1 MSGEFIR
8 VLLYFLAALMGIFTS
23 WIVVYARNADNQMK
37 KIVSYI
43 FLSMMNGMLLGPV
56 VYLSGYFPF
65 SIEDIVLL
73 SSAIMGL
80 ELIYPMIQFV
90 KTIEGSSSKGINIG
104 VYVFF
109 TIFDE
114 FLMSLDFISI
124 ISGKSIAS
132 LYDKDFLNVIFYP
145 LTSYWFIFPMSLE
158 MLLTALVAL
167 RKETKIGLIFIIF
180 QSTVMFL
187 TPSAIINGMWQG
199 IAVYLGGSLMTALFI
214 FLFEY
219 LYRKEYA
226 EKNFSTYLNRIIFTY
241 FLMMVGVMIYQFDGN
256 LIILGISIVTEM
268 TLYLSAIL
276 RKSYFEGHGKVYWL
290 ADKKWST
297 AFLLNI
303 FLAEFAMGTTFDFQ
317 YYGASPFLASLGLAS
332 YHMSITIIPAFLFD
346 SVVFIGGITGS
357 PWFLIMMGAEMG
369 SLVIFKI
376 LKTDNLENRIRMAL
390 MIMAYGV
397 YSILLPS
404 FVLANPQNY
413 PFVGWSM
420 GIGTGGGLA
429 AALILPMLL
438 TYLISGILSLL
449 FGARQLCSVFCT
461 APLMYQGT
469 FYDSMK
475 KFNREGDLARKITIP
490 AERNNKIYRTV
501 SLTVYASLG
510 IASVVSLLDNF
521 GYLNLTMYGTDP
533 LVFIYI
539 FLYDIIWYVVFITMP
554 YFGSYGC
561 INTGYCHWGNFN
573 RWIGKFGFFK
583 LKVKNS
589 NQCVECKTKDCA
601 KACPVGLSSQP
612 GNFIEN
618 GEFKNSRCVGIGD
631 CVEACPYDNIF
642 FYDVRHFVKDRI
654 EMKSIRKRNEK
665 ADNMEQRHL

>member
-1 MSGEFIR
+1 MQYVPKDMI
-8 VLLYFLAALMGIFTS
+8 LYILAALMGIFTS
-23 WIVVYARNADNQMK
+23 WIVFYARNADNQIR
-37 KIVSYI
+37 KILAYV
-43 FLSMMNGMLLGPV
+43 FLSMMNGMLIGPAI
-56 VYLSGYFPF
+56 YLSGYLPF
-65 SIEDIVLL
+65 SILNIVLL
-73 SSAIMGL
+73 SSAAMGI

-90 KTIEGSSSKGINIG
+90 RTLEGDSVKGVNVRI
-104 VYVFF
+104 YVLF

-124 ISGKSIAS
+124 STGRS
-132 LYDKDFLNVIFYP
+132 FLSYYHSNLLNLIFYP

-158 MLLTALVAL
+158 MLLTAVMSL
-167 RKETKIGLIFIIF
+167 RKETAVGLIFIIF

-187 TPSAIINGMWQG
+187 TPSAINDALWRG
-199 IAVYLGGSLMTALFI
+199 IAVYVGGSAMTALFI

-226 EKNFSTYLNRIIFTY
+226 EKNFARYLNRIIFTY
-241 FLMMVGVMIYQFDGN
+241 FLMMLGVMIYQYSGN
-256 LIILGISIVTEM
+256 LDLLGGSIVLEM
-268 TLYLSAIL
+268 SIYLSAIL
-276 RKSYFEGHGKVYWL
+276 RKDYFEGHGKIYWL
-290 ADKKWST
+290 ADRKWST
-297 AFLLNI
+297 LFLFNI
-303 FLAEFAMGTTFDFQ
+303 FLAEFAMGATFDFQ
-317 YYGASPFLASLGLAS
+317 YYGASTFISSLGLAPF
-332 YHMSITIIPAFLFD
+332 SISIWIISQFLFD
-346 SVVFIGGITGS
+346 AVVFIGGITGS

-369 SLVIFKI
+369 SLVVFKI
-376 LKTDNLENRIRMAL
+376 LRTKSLENRVRMGL
-390 MIMAYGV
+390 MITAYGV

-438 TYLISGILSLL
+438 TYLISGVLSLL

-475 KFNREGDLARKITIP
+475 KFNRQGSLAKKVTIP
-490 AERNNKIYRTV
+490 PENKNMIYRVV

-510 IASVVSLLDNF
+510 TASIISLLDNF

-539 FLYDIIWYVVFITMP
+539 FLFDIMWYAVFITMP

-573 RWIGKFGFFK
+573 RWVGRFGFFR
-583 LKVKNS
+583 LKVKDS
-589 NQCVECKTKDCA
+589 NQCVTCETKACA
-601 KACPVGLSSQP
+601 TACPVGLSAHP
-612 GNFIEN
+612 GNFIST
-618 GEFKNSRCVGIGD
+618 GEFKDSRCVGIGD

-642 FYDVRHFVKDRI
+642 FYDVRHFIRGKFGNHKKYEVRMI
-654 EMKSIRKRNEK
+654 EKESRK
-665 ADNMEQRHL
+665 

>member
-1 MSGEFIR
+1 MSSETVNLI
-8 VLLYFLAALMGIFTS
+8 LYFLAALMGIFTS
-23 WIVVYARNADNQMK
+23 WIIVYARNADNQIK
-37 KIVSYI
+37 KIISYI
-43 FLSMMNGMLLGPV
+43 FLSMMNGMLLGPA
-56 VYLSGYFPF
+56 VYLSGYLPF
-65 SIEDIVLL
+65 NIEDVILL
-73 SSAIMGL
+73 SSAIMGI
-80 ELIYPMIQFV
+80 ELIYPMIEFV
-90 KTIEGSSSKGINIG
+90 KTLEGSSSRGVNLGI
-104 VYVFF
+104 YVIF

-124 ISGKSIAS
+124 VSGRSFIAF
-132 LYDKDFLNVIFYP
+132 YGGNVLNVVFYP

-158 MLLTALVAL
+158 MLLTAIFSL
-167 RKETKIGLIFIIF
+167 RDETRIGLVFITF
-180 QSTVMFL
+180 QSAVMFL
-187 TPSAIINGMWQG
+187 TPSAIINGLWEG
-199 IAVYLGGSLMTALFI
+199 LAVYLGGSIMTALFI
-214 FLFEY
+214 LLFEY

-226 EKNFSTYLNRIIFTY
+226 EKNFSAYLNRIIFTY
-241 FLMMVGVMIYQFDGN
+241 FLMMLGVMLYQLYGN
-256 LIILGISIVTEM
+256 LIVLGISIVIEM
-268 TLYLSAIL
+268 TLYLSAVL
-276 RKSYFEGHGKVYWL
+276 RKNYFEGHGKVYWL
-290 ADKKWST
+290 ADRKWST
-297 AFLLNI
+297 MFLLNI
-303 FLAEFAMGTTFDFQ
+303 FLAEFAMGATFDFQ
-317 YYGASPFLASLGLAS
+317 YYGASSFIGSLGLAPFTLS
-332 YHMSITIIPAFLFD
+332 PTILLAFLFN
-346 SVVFIGGITGS
+346 SVVFIGGVTGS

-369 SLVIFKI
+369 SLVVLKI
-376 LKTDNLENRIRMAL
+376 MKTKNPENRVRMAL

-404 FVLANPQNY
+404 FVLANPQDY
-413 PFVGWSM
+413 PFIGWSM

-429 AALILPMLL
+429 AALIIPMLL

-475 KFNREGDLARKITIP
+475 KFNRQGNLAKKITIP
-490 AERNNKIYRTV
+490 AERENKIYRGV

-510 IASVVSLLDNF
+510 IASVISLMDNF
-521 GYLNLTMYGTDP
+521 GYLNLTMYGSDP

-539 FLYDIIWYVVFITMP
+539 FLFDIIWYAVFITMP

-589 NQCVECKTKDCA
+589 NQCIECKTKDCA
-601 KACPVGLSSQP
+601 TACPVGLSSQP
-612 GNFIEN
+612 GSFIKG

-642 FYDVRHFVKDRI
+642 FYDVRHFIRGRIGKGKRTEVKLI
-654 EMKSIRKRNEK
+654 EKGKRN
-665 ADNMEQRHL
+665 